1 MTNNLDAAMAKII
14 AAAKQGLHAAGEHV
28 VAQTV
33 PLTPLKDGDLR
44 SSLTV
49 TDHEDGGNPA
59 VVVGSDL
66 VYAARRHEE
75 PAKNYSEPGTGFK
88 YLERGANAAAPD
100 VEALIGGVI
109 KRAMP

>member
-1 MTNNLDAAMAKII
+1 MTNNLDAVATQII
-14 AAAKQGLHAAGEHV
+14 NAARQGLARAGDHV
-28 VAQTV
+28 VEQTV

-49 TDHEDGGNPA
+49 TEHGDN

-88 YLERGANAAAPD
+88 YLERGAHAAAGNI
-100 VEALIGGVI
+100 ETIIGGAI
-109 KRAMP
+109 KQAIK

>member
-1 MTNNLDAAMAKII
+1 MSLDAALAQIK
-14 AAAKQGLHAAGEHV
+14 AAAQQGLAKCGDHV

-49 TDHEDGGNPA
+49 TEHEGGHA

-88 YLERGANAAAPD
+88 YLERGANAASGD
-100 VEALIGGVI
+100 FEAIIGGQI
-109 KRAMP
+109 KRATS